1 MCFSSYMLY
10 EMEELPCSMGREHF
24 DFNTVNPS
32 CPQVLGWISWSIPD
46 EANVRTPPKIGR
58 YWEIHPLLPQ
68 DFPGPSGLRKSVG
81 LRGWLPHFGRAWIQ
95 CSRSRALLNFT
106 MGSHINANASENKYF
121 PLVLWHKVSEKG
133 ALAAAGN
140 TLKKT
145 TRGQD
150 LVSLDCTPH
159 KKL

>member
-1 MCFSSYMLY
+1 M
-10 EMEELPCSMGREHF
+10 
-24 DFNTVNPS
+24 
-32 CPQVLGWISWSIPD
+32 
-46 EANVRTPPKIGR
+46 
-58 YWEIHPLLPQ
+58 
-68 DFPGPSGLRKSVG
+68 
-81 LRGWLPHFGRAWIQ
+81 
-95 CSRSRALLNFT
+95 NFT

-150 LVSLDCTPH
+150 LVSLDCRNFNT
-159 KKL
+159 L